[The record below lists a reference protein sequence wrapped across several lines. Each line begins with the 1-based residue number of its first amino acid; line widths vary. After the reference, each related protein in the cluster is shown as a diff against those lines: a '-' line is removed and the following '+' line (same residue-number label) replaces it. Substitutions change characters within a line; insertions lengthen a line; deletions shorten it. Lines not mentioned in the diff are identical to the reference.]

1 MNDPDR
7 EDRATAEGTAPSD
20 RPGRVAPVGRDA
32 AVADAT
38 SITAAATSPED
49 AATSPEDGAARPAP
63 RPRPIIERIG
73 LAAVALLL
81 AVLFGLMSVAAFVG
95 GELFLAVMSG
105 IGCLMVVWVGGL
117 TLIRGR

>member
-1 MNDPDR
+1 VSDQ
-7 EDRATAEGTAPSD
+7 GTGLGHD
-20 RPGRVAPVGRDA
+20 G
-32 AVADAT
+32 AT
-38 SITAAATSPED
+38 SDEPDKAPAPASSPAE
-49 AATSPEDGAARPAP
+49 APAPPP

-73 LAAVALLL
+73 LGAVALLL
-81 AVLFGLMSVAAFVG
+81 AVLFGLMAVAAWVG